1 MARTKKDEFNESL
14 DKTLI
19 EKLERELLEHERNI
33 IENGSIVR
41 IVEEDIFKKQTCDGV
56 NTIVK
61 VGWYSPTYMRDTME
75 DMGFKYLGGL
85 PFDMCG
91 WDYHNSCAI
100 ECDVFECPKYNIGGV
115 RYISVRY
122 SVENMVEYNDLRG
135 RHYGYK
141 HDEPLIRLENIAYSN
156 GAVVRE

>member
-56 NTIVK
+56 NTIIK

-91 WDYHNSCAI
+91 WDGHNSCAI
-100 ECDVFECPKYNIGGV
+100 EGDVFECPKYNIGGV

-122 SVENMVEYNDLRG
+122 SMEVKVCYTKVNGEYIECKRS
-135 RHYGYK
+135 
-141 HDEPLIRLENIAYSN
+141 EPLIRLEKIAYYN
-156 GAVVRE
+156 GAVL